1 MNTTNHAHQ
10 GHVSECLSLLHEIL
24 QLWPAPA
31 GTEPLDYKSRL
42 QPMLAD
48 SFCELDLLHRLLGP
62 CEISTTRESPGRV
75 EIEFY
80 DSERWLQKAVFV
92 GERDSTFKLFSLK
105 AQCPVCFGSG
115 ENDGE
120 MCGGCSGSGWGAS

>member
-1 MNTTNHAHQ
+1 MNTTNHANH
-10 GHVSECLSLLHEIL
+10 GHVSECLALLHEIL

-31 GTEPLDYKSRL
+31 GTEPPDYRCRL
-42 QPMLAD
+42 RPMLANGF
-48 SFCELDLLHRLLGP
+48 SEVDLLQRLLGP
-62 CEISTTRESPGRV
+62 GEISATRESPGRV

-92 GERDSTFKLFSLK
+92 DVGNSAFKLLSLTF
-105 AQCPVCFGSG
+105 QCPVCFGTG

-120 MCGGCSGSGWGAS
+120 VCGGCSGSGWGAT